1 MSAQLVEHGSGIAE
15 VMGSSL
21 ILTTALGVF
30 ITAKIVFVF
39 INSHIQH
46 TVMHIMM
53 IYFSLGIPA

>member
-30 ITAKIVFVF
+30 ITAKIVFIF

-46 TVMHIMM
+46 TAMHIMM
-53 IYFSLGIPA
+53 I